1 MNEDINI
8 QTQNFDSSKVGEQGV
23 GGPGQILASI
33 PPIPEEPNKKTWW
46 IISLLIFVIIV
57 SGATTYYFLTKKTVA
72 PISEVPAVQSAP
84 QAAAPEAQTP
94 EDSIDSISNDLNPID
109 LNALDTQTNSDV
121 QDLEGLL

>member
-23 GGPGQILASI
+23 GGPGQIPASI
-33 PPIPEEPNKKTWW
+33 PPIPEQPNKKTGW
-46 IISLLIFVIIV
+46 IIFLLIFVIIV
-57 SGATTYYFLTKKTVA
+57 SGAVTYYFLTKKTAA
-72 PISEVPAVQSAP
+72 PITEVPAVQSAP

-94 EDSIDSISNDLNPID
+94 EDSIDLIDNDLNAID

-121 QDLEGLL
+121 QDLDSSL